1 MKTFIYSWNRNKS
14 NSTWKFIENSSEA
27 RQKAIEEGAT
37 DFSIF
42 SFEYEPTTER
52 PNPLRF
58 GDLFIDFDSKKS
70 PFLAIKEMYLFCRYY
85 YEVWDINP
93 KQFIIWLSGGKGC
106 HLQIPAI
113 IFSGEEGDRY
123 LPVLHRELMEKMLSE
138 ANLYGLDGRYIDRS
152 LYCLGKGK
160 LIREENIRRPDNDR
174 YKVRIFWDE
183 LEKVFESTDV
193 QEQEKKFIELW
204 KLTENPRILT
214 NKEISDNSIQAER
227 NEHLSTLFHDI
238 NISIKNQE
246 KINKVI
252 CTDFKFSECEF
263 LKHCQDNAATLS
275 EPEWWLML
283 RILAPLGKTGRELA
297 HEYSKA
303 HPEYSHEK
311 TELKFE
317 HAKQYRC
324 PSCKEIKGIFECSD
338 QCRVKTPL
346 KLLEKNIPPRELVNL
361 YFEVIKDTPE
371 EGLYYHP
378 NPFEEDDFKK
388 KISSYIEVKKF
399 LRDTYSSQWGRE
411 IELKDC
417 DNNLHKFVINN
428 EEFAGNCESILRL
441 LYSEGLQLSMEK
453 EARKLL
459 FDYLRCAY
467 TEKRAIKVD
476 KTGWFQKVY
485 LIGDEGIGTDSSC
498 EFIPD
503 YRTNQNL
510 FGKMGSLESWQENVA
525 LPCTGHMLAEFAIAT
540 AFASLI
546 LTPCN
551 FDSFGVHFFNNS
563 SKGKSTLAM
572 VAGSVCGG
580 GGPKGFLRQWRA
592 TSNALEGLA
601 VQHNDNLLCLDEIS
615 QADSK
620 ALYEAIYMLMNDQG
634 KARLKKNIQSQPI
647 STWKILVLSN
657 GEKTIG
663 DKISEDKYRE
673 QMAGQSVRI
682 IDIDADAGYGVYS
695 YQPEDIDLASFSDNL
710 KAASMQNY
718 GYACR
723 AFLEQ
728 FTQDYEASVQRI
740 QKIAQEFQE
749 KNTNSNYSGQVKRV
763 IKSLSAVVAA
773 GELAIE
779 FGILPWK
786 KGAVTQATSYVL
798 EKWISQRGGT
808 GDLEI
813 EKFLSRVREFFRREE
828 NRRFKRAYCST
839 EDIHF
844 YNSRIT
850 NHAGYRWIDKNGKEL
865 FLVISEVFTKEMLQ
879 GLKREVAI
887 KVLIEN
893 NMIVTTKTGGPKE
906 TIAIDIEGEKLTI
919 RGMIFIPS
927 NWMSEEDKVLFT
939 EEDLIHINKKNKRL
953 EDKKEKIEY
962 LGNVSDGDIY

>member
-1 MKTFIYSWNRNKS
+1 MKTFTYCWNRNHGG
-14 NSTWKFIENSSEA
+14 NWLFIENNPEA
-27 RQKAIEEGAT
+27 KQKAIEEGAT
-37 DFSIF
+37 DFSIL
-42 SFEYEPTTER
+42 SFENEPTKEH
-52 PNPLRF
+52 PNPVRF
-58 GDLFIDFDSKKS
+58 GDLFIDFDSKQS
-70 PFLAIKEMYLFCRYY
+70 PFSALKEMYLFCQFFYVKY
-85 YEVWDINP
+85 DINP
-93 KQFIIWLSGGKGC
+93 KQFSFWLSGGKGS
-106 HLQIPAI
+106 HLRIPAI
-113 IFSGEEGDRY
+113 IFSGEEGDPY
-123 LPVLHRELMEKMLSE
+123 LPLLHKDLMEKMLSE
-138 ANLYGLDGRYIDRS
+138 AIFYGVDGIYIDRS

-160 LIREENIRRPDNDR
+160 LIREENIQRSDNGR

-183 LEKVFESTDV
+183 LKEVFESADV

-204 KLTENPRILT
+204 KLTEKPRILT
-214 NKEISDNSIQAER
+214 NKEISDNSIQAVR
-227 NEHLSTLFHDI
+227 NEHLSTLFHDV
-238 NISIKNQE
+238 NISRKKQE
-246 KINKVI
+246 KINKLI
-252 CTDFKFSECEF
+252 CTDCKFSECEF

-283 RILAPLGKTGRELA
+283 RILAPLGKIGKELA

-303 HPEYSHEK
+303 HPEYSYEK
-311 TELKFE
+311 TEQKFE
-317 HAKQYRC
+317 HAKKYRC
-324 PSCKEIKGIFECSD
+324 PSCKEIQGIFECSD

-346 KLLEKNIPPRELVNL
+346 KLFERNIPKNELVNL
-361 YFEVIKDTPE
+361 YFEVSKDNPE

-378 NPFEEDDFKK
+378 TPFEEDDFKIK
-388 KISSYIEVKKF
+388 VSTYIEVKAF
-399 LRDTYSSQWGRE
+399 IRDSFNKQWGRVVE
-411 IELKDC
+411 FKDC
-417 DNNLHKFVINN
+417 DDKLHKLSFDC
-428 EEFAGNCESILRL
+428 EELVGNCESLLRL
-441 LYSEGLQLSMEK
+441 LYAEGLQLSMEK
-453 EARKLL
+453 DARKLL
-459 FDYLRCAY
+459 LDYLRYAY
-467 TEKRAIKVD
+467 TERRAIKVD
-476 KTGWFQKVY
+476 KTGWFQKTY

-498 EFIPD
+498 EFIPA

-510 FGKMGSLESWQENVA
+510 FGKMGSLEEWQRNVA

-682 IDIDADAGYGVYS
+682 IDIDADAGYGVFS
-695 YQPEDIDLASFSDNL
+695 YQPEDVDLASFSDDL

-718 GYACR
+718 GYASR
-723 AFLEQ
+723 AFLEH
-728 FTQDYEASVQRI
+728 FTQDYDDSVQRI

-749 KNTNSNYSGQVKRV
+749 KNTNSNFSGQVRRV

-779 FGILPWK
+779 FGIIPWT
-786 KGAVTQATSYVL
+786 KGTVTQAVSYVL

-839 EDIHF
+839 EDIRF

-865 FLVISEVFTKEMLQ
+865 FLVISEVFTKEILQ
-879 GLKREVAI
+879 GLKRNVAI

-906 TIAIDIEGEKLTI
+906 TIAIDLEGEKLTI
-919 RGMIFIPS
+919 RGVIFIPS

-939 EEDLIHINKKNKRL
+939 EEDLIHNNKRNKSM
-953 EDKKEKIEY
+953 EDKQDQTEY
-962 LGNVSDGDIY
+962 VDYVSDGDIF